1 MPARKKPVGT
11 KIDRRP
17 QRAEAGTALELVKR
31 ADAVVEVIAPAPPPG
46 MLKNTIELWES
57 YWTSPVAKMAIE
69 VDRLGVATRWIEAQ
83 DERRRAMTVFRK
95 ERFVKGSMGQATL
108 NPISAWIKSR
118 EEVIAKCE
126 AELGLTP
133 YARQRL
139 GIAVGQAAM
148 TAAQLNAMSEEAD
161 HADNE
166 TGDAAG
172 IIDAEILDD
181 FEEA

>member
-1 MPARKKPVGT
+1 MPAPKKPAGQ
-11 KIDRRP
+11 KQDRRGS
-17 QRAEAGTALELVKR
+17 RTEVGKSLELVKP
-31 ADAVVEVIAPAPPPG
+31 AGAAVDSLVPAPPPG
-46 MLKNTIELWES
+46 MLKGTIELWDS
-57 YWTSPVAKMAIE
+57 YWSSTVAQVAIE

-95 ERFVKGSMGQATL
+95 QRFVKGSMGQATL

-148 TAAQLNAMSEEAD
+148 TAAQLNAMSEEPD
-161 HADNE
+161 HAPEDE
-166 TGDAAG
+166 SG
-172 IIDAEILDD
+172 IIDLEEDDFGD